1 MRTYHGR
8 YRTHLKK
15 RRLTL
20 ECDEMWSFV
29 GHKQSQAWIWLA
41 LDRDTREIVGVAI
54 GTRDQV
60 TARELWMALPAVY
73 RQCAV
78 CYTDFGSVI
87 RFSPRRVY

>member
-1 MRTYHGR
+1 
-8 YRTHLKK
+8 
-15 RRLTL
+15 
-20 ECDEMWSFV
+20 MWSFV